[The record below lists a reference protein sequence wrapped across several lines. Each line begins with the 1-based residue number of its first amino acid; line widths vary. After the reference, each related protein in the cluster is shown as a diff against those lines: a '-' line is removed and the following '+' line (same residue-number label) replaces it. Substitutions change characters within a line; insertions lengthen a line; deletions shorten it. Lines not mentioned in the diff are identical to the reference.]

1 MEFEIN
7 KRFGFLG
14 DLAKMVIMGV
24 SPSLIVTGEGGLG
37 KSYSIKNALVDCGI
51 EEYEYVF
58 FKGYSTARGLYN
70 SLYDN
75 NGKVIVFDDC
85 DSVLEDKVAINIL
98 KSALDSYDE
107 REITWMSK
115 MNKSDEY
122 PNKFK
127 FNGRIIFISNKK
139 KSSLDQAVL
148 SRSLVVDLS
157 MSPEDK
163 IERMSAIID
172 NVLPE
177 YCREIKIEALNF
189 LDSVKDKV
197 SINMRMFIMVTKMA
211 VNFPDRWE
219 AMATYMV
226 TNVE

>member
-24 SPSLIVTGEGGLG
+24 SPSLLVLGEGGLG
-37 KSYSIKNALVDCGI
+37 KSYSIKNALVDCGM
-51 EEYEYVF
+51 EEHEYVF

-107 REITWMSK
+107 REITWLSK
-115 MNKSDEY
+115 MNKSEEY

-157 MSPEDK
+157 MSADDK
-163 IERMSAIID
+163 IERMRHILVAI
-172 NVLPE
+172 LPE
-177 YCREIKIEALNF
+177 YSIGVKQQALDF
-189 LDSVKDKV
+189 LEEVKNKAELN
-197 SINMRMFIMVTKMA
+197 IRTLIMVSKIVDSYPTNWKDMA
-211 VNFPDRWE
+211 S
-219 AMATYMV
+219 YMV
-226 TNVE
+226 LG

>member
-24 SPSLIVTGEGGLG
+24 SPSLLVLGEGGLG

-85 DSVLEDKVAINIL
+85 DSVLEDKVAIDIL

>member
-37 KSYSIKNALVDCGI
+37 KSYSIKNALVDCGM
-51 EEYEYVF
+51 EEHEYVF

-115 MNKSDEY
+115 MNKSEEY

-157 MSPEDK
+157 MSADDK
-163 IERMSAIID
+163 IERMRHILAAI
-172 NVLPE
+172 LPE
-177 YCREIKIEALNF
+177 YSIGVKQQALDF
-189 LDSVKDKV
+189 LEEVKNKAELN
-197 SINMRMFIMVTKMA
+197 IRTLIMVSKIVDSYPTNWKDMA
-211 VNFPDRWE
+211 S
-219 AMATYMV
+219 YMV
-226 TNVE
+226 LG

>member
-24 SPSLIVTGEGGLG
+24 SPSLLVLGEGGLG
-37 KSYSIKNALVDCGI
+37 KSYSIKNALVDCGM
-51 EEYEYVF
+51 EEHEYVF

-107 REITWMSK
+107 REITWLSK
-115 MNKSDEY
+115 MNKSEEY
-122 PNKFK
+122 PNKF
-127 FNGRIIFISNKK
+127 
-139 KSSLDQAVL
+139 
-148 SRSLVVDLS
+148 
-157 MSPEDK
+157 
-163 IERMSAIID
+163 
-172 NVLPE
+172 
-177 YCREIKIEALNF
+177 
-189 LDSVKDKV
+189 
-197 SINMRMFIMVTKMA
+197 
-211 VNFPDRWE
+211 
-219 AMATYMV
+219 
-226 TNVE
+226 

>member
-24 SPSLIVTGEGGLG
+24 SPSLLVLGEGGLG
-37 KSYSIKNALVDCGI
+37 KSYSIKNALVDCGM
-51 EEYEYVF
+51 EEHEYVF

-107 REITWMSK
+107 REITWLSK
-115 MNKSDEY
+115 MNKSEEY

-157 MSPEDK
+157 MSADDK
-163 IERMSAIID
+163 IERMRHILAAI
-172 NVLPE
+172 LPE
-177 YCREIKIEALNF
+177 YSIGVKQQALDFLEEVKNKAELNIRTLIIVSKIV
-189 LDSVKDKV
+189 DSYPTNWKD
-197 SINMRMFIMVTKMA
+197 IAI
-211 VNFPDRWE
+211 
-219 AMATYMV
+219 YMV
-226 TNVE
+226 LV